1 MKLERFDY
9 VTPESGTRTTRFDI
23 VFPNGDGQYA
33 CNICTVFQFSSIK
46 DFTLQAPSVG
56 WSSWQSQTDLVVISL
71 IAEAF
76 RQAADLLTEW
86 AADAGKPHKEV
97 LR

>member
-1 MKLERFDY
+1 MKLERVDY
-9 VTPESGTRTTRFDI
+9 VTPESGTRTTRFDL
-23 VFPNGDGQYA
+23 VFPNGDGQYV

-56 WSSWQSQTDLVVISL
+56 WSSWQSQTDLVVVRL
-71 IAEAF
+71 IADAF
-76 RQAADLLTEW
+76 WQAADLLTEW
-86 AADAGKPHKEV
+86 AADTGKPHKEV